1 MKLNREPWFR
11 TVTIERDNG
20 KTTET
25 ITYEPNGKLDGKIV
39 VRSNDEGTEI
49 TFTEYDANDAIRMV
63 GLIKHIL
70 DSYGNWVVND
80 TFLEEPK
87 DGSKRLI
94 QTTRRTIT
102 YY

>member
-1 MKLNREPWFR
+1 VTHGEFWFR

-20 KTTET
+20 KTVEI
-25 ITYEPNGKLDGKIV
+25 ITYEPDGALRSKRI

-49 TFTEYDANDAIRMV
+49 RSTEYDANGAIKSIYLTTRT
-63 GLIKHIL
+63 L
-70 DSYGNWVVND
+70 DSYGNWILMNRFQED
-80 TFLEEPK
+80 PK

-94 QTTRRTIT
+94 DTTSRTIT